1 MAKRI
6 YKKVLA
12 KMRYRRAL
20 YKKNIA
26 DSQFIKCYIETNM
39 GVQYISTATQPT
51 FSTSLRYY
59 NFRDMC
65 GDSNS
70 FLQVNGDFQ
79 RLKLTRIEV
88 FVSDATSLDYIS
100 QCFNSRAA
108 PVICFIPYVTRT
120 SVDMGN
126 GPMQADD
133 ALVHYCGSQKISY
146 RAWDFK
152 SKFVDKASLAAGQW
166 IDPLAYNSYNG
177 QLSVGNVST
186 LPCTTGCRVAN
197 ARIRM
202 TAIFASRVS

>member
-20 YKKNIA
+20 SIKNMA
-26 DSQFIKCYIETNM
+26 DKQFVKCYLESNM
-39 GVQYISTATQPT
+39 GVQYASTNTQPT

-59 NFRDMC
+59 KFSDMC

-70 FLQVNGDFQ
+70 FLQINGDFQ
-79 RLKLTRIEV
+79 RLKLTRLEI

-108 PVICFIPYVTRT
+108 PVICFVPYVTRT
-120 SVDMGN
+120 GVDMGSA
-126 GPMQADD
+126 PMQTDD
-133 ALVHYCGSQKISY
+133 SLVHYCGSTKIAY
-146 RAWDFK
+146 KAWDFK
-152 SKFVDKASLAAGQW
+152 SKFVDKSSLAAGQW
-166 IDPLAYNSYNG
+166 IDPLSYTSYHG
-177 QLSVGNVST
+177 QLSVGNISS
-186 LPCTTGCRVAN
+186 LPCTTGLRVAN
-197 ARIRM
+197 VRIRM